1 MSSFNGDACT
11 KGPTRVGGLRS
22 SWVRPLLPWLG
33 ASIFLGLFFFYPLAR
48 ILWLGLNP
56 AALNTLNLAS
66 LQLAVH
72 SLGFTFY
79 QAALSTLLT
88 LVLGLPAAV
97 LFARND
103 FHGKSLL
110 RVLTAI
116 PFMLPTVVVAAGFNA
131 LLGPS
136 GWVNLGLMHLFHL
149 QSAPISVV
157 GTLGV
162 ILLAHVFYNTT
173 IVIRLVGNALSHLDP
188 LLEQAARTL
197 GADPP
202 RVLTRLTLPLLRP
215 SILAASVLVF
225 IFDFTSFGVILLLG
239 GPGFSTLEV
248 EIYKQAVQIF
258 NLPLAGLLS
267 LIQLLCTLAFSIL
280 YSRIVR
286 RNVVATAPR
295 PAESN
300 LHKAR
305 AFRQKLFLAG
315 MVALLLGLFLL
326 PLLSLPLASVTRL
339 QADLGARGPIQ
350 YGITTDYYT
359 ELFNNRSNSIF
370 YVPPLKAIGNSLGYA
385 LLTVVLSLALGFPVA
400 SSLAR
405 PGRLG
410 RALDPLL
417 MLPLGASAVT
427 LGLGFIITF
436 NRPPLALVT
445 SPLLVPLAHT
455 LIALPFVIR
464 TLQPALASIPNRL
477 RQAAASLGAS
487 SQRVWFAVD
496 WPIVA
501 RATVSA
507 AVFAFT
513 ISLGEFGA
521 SSLVVRPEFPT
532 MPIAIARFLSQ
543 PGGLNYGQAMAMA
556 TVLMVVCGIGILL
569 IERLRLPGAGEF

>member
-1 MSSFNGDACT
+1 MSIVHGDAQGFRT
-11 KGPTRVGGLRS
+11 SNVGGFWH
-22 SWVRPLLPWLG
+22 SWVAPLLPWLG
-33 ASIFLGLFFFYPLAR
+33 ASVFLGLFFFYPLFK

-56 AALNTLNLAS
+56 AALKTLDFAAFL
-66 LQLAVH
+66 LAVR

-79 QAALSTLLT
+79 QAALSTFLT
-88 LVLGLPAAV
+88 LAIGLPAAV
-97 LFARND
+97 LFARYN
-103 FHGKSLL
+103 FRGKSLL

-131 LLGPS
+131 LLGPN
-136 GWVNLGLMHLFHL
+136 GWVNLGLMKWFHL
-149 QSAPISVV
+149 QSPPISMV
-157 GTLGV
+157 GTLGM

-188 LLEQAARTL
+188 RLEQAARTL

-202 RVLTRLTLPLLRP
+202 RVLDRLTIPLLRP
-215 SILAASVLVF
+215 SILAASILVF

-258 NLPLAGLLS
+258 NLPLAALLS
-267 LIQLLCTLAFSIL
+267 FIQLLCTLAFSVL

-286 RNVVATAPR
+286 RNIVTSSPR
-295 PAESN
+295 PAQSN
-300 LHKAR
+300 LHTAR
-305 AFRQKLFLAG
+305 TVRQKFFLFG
-315 MVALLLGLFLL
+315 MIVLLLGLFLM
-326 PLLSLPLASVTRL
+326 PLISLPLASVTRL
-339 QADLGARGPIQ
+339 EADRGVRGPVQ
-350 YGITTDYYT
+350 YGLTTDYYT
-359 ELFNNRSNSIF
+359 ELFINRSGSIF
-370 YVPPLKAIGNSLGYA
+370 YVPPFAAVGNSLGYA
-385 LLTVVLSLALGFPVA
+385 ALTVILSLALGFPVA
-400 SSLAR
+400 SALSH

-410 RALDPLL
+410 RLLDPLL

-427 LGLGFIITF
+427 LGLGFIVTF
-436 NRPPLALVT
+436 NRPPLAFVT

-464 TLQPALASIPNRL
+464 SLQPALASIPDQL
-477 RQAAASLGAS
+477 RQAASSLGAS
-487 SQRVWFAVD
+487 PQRVWFAVD

-501 RATVSA
+501 RATLSA

-513 ISLGEFGA
+513 VSLGEFGA
-521 SSLVVRPEFPT
+521 SSLVVRQEYPT
-532 MPIAIARFLSQ
+532 LPIAIARFLSQ

-569 IERLRLPGAGEF
+569 IERLRLPGTGEF